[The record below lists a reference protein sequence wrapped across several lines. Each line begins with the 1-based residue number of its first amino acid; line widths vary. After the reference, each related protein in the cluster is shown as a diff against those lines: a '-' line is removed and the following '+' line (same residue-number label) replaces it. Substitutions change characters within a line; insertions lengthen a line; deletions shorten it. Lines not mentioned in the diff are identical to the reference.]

1 MLEKKHDCQAKV
13 RKSLLIKNPCSYL
26 ISIMLRFFWLFAAAL
41 LVIIFADWNMNAA
54 ATTSEDGFEGS
65 SDMVILAARSDPYYD
80 LAEEIA
86 LSENL
91 PLVHTL
97 KDALKHKPIFLL
109 WVIAPEHLSDQ
120 VFSHFGQTLQKYQVV
135 ISTGILTG
143 SSEEKTRALWQR
155 RLFKGKY
162 LAVIPREHKIFLREK
177 EQTTSILLNKNNV
190 VASLQETA
198 YVAFQGH
205 GSRRHWLLEDGID
218 LIADDI
224 PPLPPLL
231 VNALACQTLK
241 IWSQESIALRFLDQG
256 AAAYAGFVHSPL
268 AYAFGEPNGF
278 PFSYTWPEF
287 PIGHVVQV
295 QNHGYLQG
303 FLAWPFSFLLGDP
316 RLSFLA
322 DMPYQLIDEYEDST
336 GRVLTYSNAPK
347 GVIPVHIRD
356 GARYSFVEIPGVDT
370 AWDHDVFYHQ
380 YVQQINLG
388 ADKYLLFLHQGG
400 DFTLKL
406 SKNPPWKHRFI
417 RPVITALDHTI
428 VLYFAEGNFL
438 PALIG
443 SGLMLLISGLFAAR
457 RQMDIRQYLP
467 EAIVVG
473 LALTLFRG
481 GYAVIR
487 QEHLQALYTNR
498 IRTMDV
504 AFDINI
510 WFLFSSLII
519 AAFGAWLF
527 FNSRSRWKKMLAVLV
542 VTFPS
547 WMIAGFS
554 TGIPVFINMLAKQKY
569 DIALY
574 AYGQGIMA
582 LMTCLAELCVAAI
595 ILFVSSSF
603 RRRR

>member
-1 MLEKKHDCQAKV
+1 
-13 RKSLLIKNPCSYL
+13 
-26 ISIMLRFFWLFAAAL
+26 
-41 LVIIFADWNMNAA
+41 MNAA
-54 ATTSEDGFEGS
+54 AATSEDGFGGAL
-65 SDMVILAARSDPYYD
+65 DMVILAARSDPYYS

-91 PLVHTL
+91 PIVYSLN
-97 KDALKHKPIFLL
+97 DALKHKPTFLL
-109 WVIAPEHLSDQ
+109 WVIAPNHLSDQ
-120 VFSHFGQTLQKYQVV
+120 VFSQFGQTLQKHQVV

-143 SSEEKTRALWQR
+143 SSEEKARTLWQR
-155 RLFKGKY
+155 RLLKGKY
-162 LAVIPREHKIFLREK
+162 LAVIPREHKISLIEK
-177 EQTTSILLNKNNV
+177 EQTTSILLNKENF
-190 VASLQETA
+190 VASLREAA
-198 YVAFQGH
+198 YVTFQGH
-205 GSRRHWLLEDGID
+205 GSRQHWLLEDGID

-241 IWSQESIALRFLDQG
+241 IWSQASIALRFLDQG

-322 DMPYQLIDEYEDST
+322 DMPYQLIDEYEDAT

-347 GVIPVHIRD
+347 GVLPVHIRD
-356 GARYSFVEIPGVDT
+356 GARYSFVEISGVDA
-370 AWDHDVFYHQ
+370 AWDNDLFYHQ

-388 ADKYLLFLHQGG
+388 ADKYLLFLHPGG

-406 SKNPPWKHRFI
+406 SKNPPWKQRFI
-417 RPVITALDHTI
+417 VPVIHALDHTI

-438 PALIG
+438 PALLG
-443 SGLMLLISGLFAAR
+443 SGLMLLISGWCVVR

-467 EAIVVG
+467 GAIVVG
-473 LALTLFRG
+473 LVLTLFRG
-481 GYAVIR
+481 GYAVMR
-487 QEHLQALYTNR
+487 QEHLHALYTNR
-498 IRTMDV
+498 LRTMDV
-504 AFDINI
+504 AFDING
-510 WFLFSSLII
+510 WFLFSSLLV
-519 AAFGAWLF
+519 AACGAWLF
-527 FNSRSRWKKMLAVLV
+527 FNSRSRWKKMVTALV

-554 TGIPVFINMLAKQKY
+554 TGIPLFINMLAKQKY
-569 DIALY
+569 GVPLY
-574 AYGQGIMA
+574 AYGQGLMA
-582 LMTCLAELCVAAI
+582 LMTCMVELFLVTI
-595 ILFVSSSF
+595 ILFISSSF